1 MSRSSVQARAT
12 HLFEFQGRAA
22 KVQHRTPGFR
32 PPALV
37 PGREDD
43 IRLAALTLVEKTDP
57 HMKELATSTA
67 VMLL

>member
-1 MSRSSVQARAT
+1 
-12 HLFEFQGRAA
+12 
-22 KVQHRTPGFR
+22 
-32 PPALV
+32 LV